1 MDDRK
6 RARDDDLPIIGDYS
20 DAQDARLRAET
31 HAAGTPSGR
40 SATPPAPARNPPPGA
55 RSASDGSAR
64 AGGGDAWRLDP
75 SDVARHARLKRQRER
90 SGPLSRAMPY
100 FAIALVLGGAFAVYL
115 NFDTLRRVTI
125 DVPELSA
132 LFRGSSSAGAGAR
145 PAGGPESAEVESSIV
160 VGTAEPTVGAAQDR
174 KRAAEPAV
182 APPSVEPREPVAPSA
197 RAAVGSPEAVGS
209 AAAVGLPAAD
219 SEPAADSAPTA
230 AEHAPAPVAAA
241 EQRTAAPPAPER
253 FGFAVPKVTVSE
265 SDASAT
271 VLIVREGGS
280 RGVSTVTW
288 WTSDGTA
295 KAGSDYVDLGRVV
308 VKFAA
313 GEQNRAIHIPIVGD
327 QTAEDTESFYVNLAA
342 GDDPSAEPQ
351 DRVEVV
357 IEDDD

>member
-31 HAAGTPSGR
+31 PAAGMPSRR
-40 SATPPAPARNPPPGA
+40 SATAPAPARNPPPGA

-160 VGTAEPTVGAAQDR
+160 VGTAEPTVGAAHDR
-174 KRAAEPAV
+174 QRAVE
-182 APPSVEPREPVAPSA
+182 PSVEPREPVAPSA
-197 RAAVGSPEAVGS
+197 PAAVGSPDAVGS

-230 AEHAPAPVAAA
+230 AEHAPAPAPAAVA

-271 VLIVREGGS
+271 VLIVRDGGS